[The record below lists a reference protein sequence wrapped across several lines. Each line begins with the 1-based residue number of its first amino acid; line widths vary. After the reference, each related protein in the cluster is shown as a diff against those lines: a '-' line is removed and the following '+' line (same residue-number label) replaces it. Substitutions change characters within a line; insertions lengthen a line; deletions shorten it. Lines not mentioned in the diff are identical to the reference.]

1 MLIRRLAVAA
11 LAVVLIQP
19 SWAQAPSASAPAEKP
34 AAPAEKPP
42 APTEK
47 PPAAAKKSVD
57 KKPADKKSAGKKAAP
72 KPAAAVDSG
81 PCDMGVITA
90 THDLFTVQKIGLT
103 VFNNE
108 FAEMPVNWGID
119 DLIYA
124 RIKAAGGAGVRRI
137 TYDKQLFDNFEKPKL
152 FFLRQESETLTGVV
166 KQIVASAGCRRYL
179 VVRRQTNRIGNTD
192 VNATGVGIL
201 QMGPLFTRTFIF
213 AYLDIRLLD
222 GETFETLRNPNFT
235 VQRVLQ
241 SLGEDLVKI
250 PGMVDVD
257 QSLYPAVAAEAANNA
272 GLRDV
277 IRRLVSGQLD
287 RDMPAYFKAEE
298 H

>member
-1 MLIRRLAVAA
+1 MSALPMLIRRLAVAA
-11 LAVVLIQP
+11 IALALVHP
-19 SWAQAPSASAPAEKP
+19 SSAQAPSA
-34 AAPAEKPP
+34 
-42 APTEK
+42 
-47 PPAAAKKSVD
+47 PPAAAKQPATA
-57 KKPADKKSAGKKAAP
+57 KKPSGKKAAA

-108 FAEMPVNWGID
+108 FAEMPVSWGLD

-124 RIKAAGGAGVRRI
+124 RVKAAGGAGVRRI
-137 TYDKQLFDNFEKPKL
+137 TYDKQLFDNLEKPKL
-152 FFLRQESETLTGVV
+152 FLLREESETLTGVV

-179 VVRRQTNRIGNTD
+179 VVQRQTNRVGNTNQN
-192 VNATGVGIL
+192 VTGFGIL
-201 QMGPLFTRTFIF
+201 QMGAIFTRTFIF

-235 VQRVLQ
+235 VQRVVE
-241 SLGEDLVKI
+241 SLGEGLIKI
-250 PGMVDVD
+250 PGMHDVD
-257 QSLYPAVAAEAANNA
+257 QSLYPVVAADAANNA
-272 GLRDV
+272 RLRDA
-277 IRRLVSGQLD
+277 IRRLVTEQLD

-298 H
+298 ADGGGRN

>member
-11 LAVVLIQP
+11 LVLALVQPSLLKP
-19 SWAQAPSASAPAEKP
+19 SWAQAPSAPAPAAKPPAVAKKAAAKP
-34 AAPAEKPP
+34 AA
-42 APTEK
+42 
-47 PPAAAKKSVD
+47 
-57 KKPADKKSAGKKAAP
+57 KKAAA

-108 FAEMPVNWGID
+108 FAEMPVNWGLD

-124 RIKAAGGAGVRRI
+124 RVKAAGGAGVRRI

-152 FFLRQESETLTGVV
+152 FFLREESETLTGVV

-179 VVRRQTNRIGNTD
+179 VIQRQTSRVGNTNQN
-192 VNATGVGIL
+192 VTGFGIL
-201 QMGPLFTRTFIF
+201 QMSAIFTHTFIF
-213 AYLDIRLLD
+213 AYLDIKLLD

-235 VQRVLQ
+235 VQRVVE
-241 SLGEDLVKI
+241 SLGEGLVKI
-250 PGMVDVD
+250 PGMHDAD
-257 QSLYPAVAAEAANNA
+257 DSLYPTVAADAANNA
-272 GLRDV
+272 RLRDA
-277 IRRLVSGQLD
+277 IRRLVTEQLD
-287 RDMPAYFKAEE
+287 RDMPAYFKVEE
-298 H
+298 R